1 MAFACKYAKMAVKA
15 DVIQATESLS
25 VVSEDKLGPNEAFQ
39 YTVEEQ
45 EYLHKDV
52 IPQKWFQW
60 FSESDTPAEKRL
72 IIKLDLC
79 IWLYFFLSSFVKTLD
94 SSAISYAYVS
104 GMKEDL
110 KMYGNQLTYQ
120 SSCFMAG
127 FIVGQIP
134 LTMLATK
141 LPINLYLPIMD
152 SLWALFT
159 LGMFK
164 LKNYH
169 QLYAL
174 RFCIGLLGSFFF
186 PTVQYVLGSWYTK
199 SEITKRSAL
208 YFCASQIGSMA
219 GGYMQGSAYVHLN
232 GLGGLKGWQW
242 LYLLAFIITLPISLY
257 GVVTLPGLPDAANT
271 TTVKIL
277 SPEEYRLAQLRM
289 LREGR
294 STNDQFTLKTIKETV
309 FGSWK
314 FGMLVVFAIFFSQAD
329 GISSNSG
336 MQLWLK
342 AENFTTYDVDTI
354 PTVIPAVTIVSAIM
368 NGIVVD
374 TWQDSHAYAI
384 AVTTVLNLT
393 AAIILTVWNG
403 VSKGGI
409 MFAFFLSGVAD
420 GIAAVLY
427 SWANIICSG
436 NSQQRA
442 LTLSTMN
449 TLGNTFAVWMPLFV
463 WRTVDAPR
471 YLKGYAYT
479 VALCCS
485 MLITLVPLTYLWRRE
500 QVRTLKRL
508 DSRSVLT
515 ADNTDQ
521 NDLQMSG

>member
-1 MAFACKYAKMAVKA
+1 MAEKV
-15 DVIQATESLS
+15 DNSE
-25 VVSEDKLGPNEAFQ
+25 VSTSSFTSKEKLEGDAQQ
-39 YTVEEQ
+39 YTAEEQ
-45 EYLHKDV
+45 EFLNSAV
-52 IPQKWFQW
+52 IPQKWYQW
-60 FSESDTPAEKRL
+60 FSESDTAAEKKL

-79 IWLYFFLSSFVKTLD
+79 IWLYLFLSSFVKTLD
-94 SSAISYAYVS
+94 LSAISYAYVT

-120 SSCFMAG
+120 GSCYMAG

-164 LKNYH
+164 ITNYH

-186 PTVQYVLGSWYTK
+186 PTVQYILGSWYTK
-199 SEITKRSAL
+199 SELTKRSAL

-232 GLGGLKGWQW
+232 GVAGLKGWQW

-257 GVVTLPGLPDAANT
+257 GIFTLPGLPEAANT
-271 TTVKIL
+271 TTFNIL
-277 SPEEYRLAQLRM
+277 SPGEYRLAQLRM

-294 STNDQFTLKTIKETV
+294 ASNDKLTLRAIKDTV

-314 FGMLVVFAIFFSQAD
+314 FGVLVIFAIFFSQAD
-329 GISSNSG
+329 GVSSNSG
-336 MQLWLK
+336 MQLWLQ
-342 AENFTTYDVDTI
+342 AENYSTYAVDTI
-354 PTVIPAVTIVSAIM
+354 PTVVPAVTIVSAII

-374 TWQDSHAYAI
+374 TWQNAHPYAI
-384 AVTTVLNLT
+384 AITTVLNLVSS
-393 AAIILTVWNG
+393 IILTVWTG

-427 SWANIICSG
+427 SWANIICSD

-449 TLGNTFAVWMPLFV
+449 TLGNTFGVWVPLFV
-463 WRTVDAPR
+463 WKTVDAPR
-471 YLKGYAYT
+471 HLKGYAYT
-479 VALCCS
+479 VALCCL

-500 QVRTLKRL
+500 QATTKRL
-508 DSRSVLT
+508 LE
-515 ADNTDQ
+515 
-521 NDLQMSG
+521 